1 MISERLIES
10 INMVKELLQSN
21 RDLRDSIHVINKKND
36 QNDIEIY
43 NLNVENQ
50 DLRDKIEVLENII
63 GRMSKQGGVPAANV
77 SFQNVNNRKGQIQ
90 QQPNYSPLDS
100 IAQEIVE
107 LRKTNRL
114 LETRLK
120 HLELQNIQMAAN
132 MDHMGNNE
140 PTRPI
145 FVEDQPSFHIE
156 ESKRDRE
163 RDRDRDRERDRD
175 WERDEYSGSRVQS
188 AKRIPTPVKPQVV
201 RPPLPTAG
209 RNPVRKVNS
218 NGTKF
223 TTTTAG
229 FGVVPERDNIFTRS
243 RYEEQMRNTQSSMVR
258 QQQIAGNP
266 RRQSQF

>member
-1 MISERLIES
+1 
-10 INMVKELLQSN
+10 
-21 RDLRDSIHVINKKND
+21 LRDSIDVINKKND

-63 GRMSKQGGVPAANV
+63 GRMSKQGAAAAASVN
-77 SFQNVNNRKGQIQ
+77 FQNVNNRKGQQI
-90 QQPNYSPLDS
+90 QPNYSPLDL

-120 HLELQNIQMAAN
+120 HLELQNVQMAAN

-145 FVEDQPSFHIE
+145 FVEDQPSFHQE
-156 ESKRDRE
+156 ENKRDRE
-163 RDRDRDRERDRD
+163 RNRDMDRERDRD
-175 WERDEYSGSRVQS
+175 WEREEYSGSRAQS
-188 AKRIPTPVKPQVV
+188 AKRVPTPVKPQVV

-209 RNPVRKVNS
+209 RNPVRKMNANS
-218 NGTKF
+218 TKF

-229 FGVVPERDNIFTRS
+229 FGVAPERDNIFTRS
-243 RYEEQMRNTQSSMVR
+243 RYEEHMRNTQSSLVR
-258 QQQIAGNP
+258 QQQITGNP